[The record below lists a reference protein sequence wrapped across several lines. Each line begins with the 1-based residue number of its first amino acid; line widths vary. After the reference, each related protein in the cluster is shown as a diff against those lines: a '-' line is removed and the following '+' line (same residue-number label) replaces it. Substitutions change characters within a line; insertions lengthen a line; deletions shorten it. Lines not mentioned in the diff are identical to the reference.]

1 MVLAAKNAGAL
12 ASKICG
18 AGGGGCMLTLSK
30 PENKE
35 KVIEA
40 LRSKGAD
47 ILDVSIDNEGLKVLE
62 NSK

>member
-1 MVLAAKNAGAL
+1 
-12 ASKICG
+12 
-18 AGGGGCMLTLSK
+18 MLTLSK

-62 NSK
+62 NNK